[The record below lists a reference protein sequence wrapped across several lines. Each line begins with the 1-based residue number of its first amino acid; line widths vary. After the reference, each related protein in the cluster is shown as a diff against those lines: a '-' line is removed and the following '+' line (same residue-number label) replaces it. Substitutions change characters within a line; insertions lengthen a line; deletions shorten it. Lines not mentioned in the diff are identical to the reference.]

1 MQPKSAATRLA
12 LFTIFVLGWWA
23 IWSHR
28 QWIAATRPWA
38 AIRPFLADRPLA
50 ITGAALLAIFFALL
64 MWARFNP
71 WQRRSMHDFMGDGCV
86 VFAAIGV
93 AGLGVLLAVGWYFH
107 VSTIIRLIALITV
120 FPAIQLSIGF
130 IIEAFKSWRKKL
142 AARREGITHP

>member
-1 MQPKSAATRLA
+1 MQPRSAAIRLA
-12 LFTIFVLGWWA
+12 LFTIFVFAWWA

-28 QWIAATRPWA
+28 QWIAATRAWA
-38 AIRPFLADRPLA
+38 AIRPFLGDRPLA

-64 MWARFNP
+64 MWLRFNP

-93 AGLGVLLAVGWYFH
+93 AALGLLLAVGCYFH
-107 VSTIIRLIALITV
+107 ISAIIRLIALITV
-120 FPAIQLSIGF
+120 FPAIQLGIGF

-142 AARREGITHP
+142 RLREPKP